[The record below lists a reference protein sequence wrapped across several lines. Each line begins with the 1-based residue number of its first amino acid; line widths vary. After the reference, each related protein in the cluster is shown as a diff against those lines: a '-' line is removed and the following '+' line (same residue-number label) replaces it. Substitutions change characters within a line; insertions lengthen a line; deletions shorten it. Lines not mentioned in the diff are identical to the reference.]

1 MYVRIRVCMYVRAE
15 KPGVPRRRG
24 LLDCR
29 STEITVFRSV
39 EQYGFLFRGCRSGV
53 AERISGRYR
62 AVQKTRIALGPGQK
76 SMQQVSEPL
85 QTPLCRLAVAQG
97 WVRGN
102 EWQTEGAPTQERERG
117 KEREGEIRRWCK
129 KGACIAFFLRRWF
142 CFYRVSA
149 KPRVVDWYDTDR
161 YTFLLFTDKKE
172 SRRSLESDENWEESF
187 DGIFRSLYRS
197 FCPTIRDRFPPISPL
212 FLRKQPF
219 ADPRNLNCNFS
230 TRLPTRIAPCFQL
243 SPSSPFFLSLSF
255 LSLPFVSPFC

>member
-1 MYVRIRVCMYVRAE
+1 MYVRIHVCMYVRAE

-117 KEREGEIRRWCK
+117 RERERSDVDVRKERVLLSSCVVGFVF
-129 KGACIAFFLRRWF
+129 IA
-142 CFYRVSA
+142 Y
-149 KPRVVDWYDTDR
+149 
-161 YTFLLFTDKKE
+161 
-172 SRRSLESDENWEESF
+172 RRSPGSWIDTTRTDIRSF
-187 DGIFRSLYRS
+187 FSRIKRNPADRSNPMKIERNRSMEYFAPLYRS

>member
-1 MYVRIRVCMYVRAE
+1 MYVCMYVRAE

-85 QTPLCRLAVAQG
+85 QTPLWLAVAQG
-97 WVRGN
+97 WLRGN
-102 EWQTEGAPTQERERG
+102 EWETEGAPTQ
-117 KEREGEIRRWCK
+117 KEREIRRWCK
-129 KGACIAFFLRRWF
+129 KGSVYCFLPASLLVFIAYRWSPGSWIDTTRTDIRSFFSRIKRNP
-142 CFYRVSA
+142 A
-149 KPRVVDWYDTDR
+149 DR
-161 YTFLLFTDKKE
+161 SNPMKIE
-172 SRRSLESDENWEESF
+172 RNRSTPHR

-197 FCPTIRDRFPPISPL
+197 LIAIRFSISSDFPTL
-212 FLRKQPF
+212 FLRS
-219 ADPRNLNCNFS
+219 PR
-230 TRLPTRIAPCFQL
+230 
-243 SPSSPFFLSLSF
+243 SSG
-255 LSLPFVSPFC
+255 